1 MRVKL
6 VKIGNSTGV
15 RLPKN
20 IIQNCGFQ
28 SEVDLDVIDKS
39 VVLKAPEDDRGG
51 WSETFQNA
59 VIQTPIKEKG
69 EWEW

>member
-6 VKIGNSTGV
+6 IKIGNSIGI

-20 IIQNCGFQ
+20 VIQSCGFQ
-28 SEVDLDVIDKS
+28 SEINMDVQDKNVILS
-39 VVLKAPEDDRGG
+39 LPDDGRYS
-51 WSETFQNA
+51 WFEQFQSGISQN
-59 VIQTPIKEKG
+59 PIKEKG

>member
-6 VKIGNSTGV
+6 VKIGNSTGI

-20 IIQNCGFQ
+20 VIQSCGFQ
-28 SEVDLDVIDKS
+28 SEVDLEVQDKS
-39 VVLKAPEDDRGG
+39 VILKVPDDGRHA
-51 WSETFQNA
+51 WFEMFQGNI
-59 VIQTPIKEKG
+59 IQNPIKDKG

>member
-6 VKIGNSTGV
+6 IKIGNSVGI

-20 IIQNCGFQ
+20 VIQSCGFQ
-28 SEVDLDVIDKS
+28 SEINMDVQDKNVILS
-39 VVLKAPEDDRGG
+39 LPDDGRES
-51 WSETFQNA
+51 WFEQFQNG
-59 VIQTPIKEKG
+59 VNQNPIKEKG

>member
-6 VKIGNSTGV
+6 IKIGNSVGI

-20 IIQNCGFQ
+20 VIQSCGFQ
-28 SEVDLDVIDKS
+28 SEINMDVQDKNVILS
-39 VVLKAPEDDRGG
+39 LPDDGRES
-51 WSETFQNA
+51 WLEQFQNG
-59 VIQTPIKEKG
+59 VNQNPIKEKG